1 MRKLTIAGMAL
12 AVLAIIPAAA
22 SASPGVERCQ
32 VTTTVAGPSVTTAK
46 FTVTE
51 PRGSKDDFSSFWTSS
66 YEVQVSTDGKTFE
79 GTGNLTDGAGI
90 NVALTIK
97 GTFNSDDTISY
108 VAAPADTDS
117 PVRWVLEN
125 GKTDGTVNPAST
137 LNVEGPS
144 DRHQRPGDAA
154 GDSCLGVRAAAAPLA
169 TWNRR
174 FMSAM
179 ERRRCAGRVQAWRRA
194 VRAWLRGWP
203 RPVAGVVW
211 RCG

>member
-1 MRKLTIAGMAL
+1 MRKFIIAGV
-12 AVLAIIPAAA
+12 AVAMLAIIPSAA
-22 SASPGVERCQ
+22 SASVERCQ

-117 PVRWVLEN
+117 SVRWVLEN

-137 LNVEGPS
+137 LNGG
-144 DRHQRPGDAA
+144 DR
-154 GDSCLGVRAAAAPLA
+154 
-169 TWNRR
+169 
-174 FMSAM
+174 
-179 ERRRCAGRVQAWRRA
+179 
-194 VRAWLRGWP
+194 
-203 RPVAGVVW
+203 
-211 RCG
+211 